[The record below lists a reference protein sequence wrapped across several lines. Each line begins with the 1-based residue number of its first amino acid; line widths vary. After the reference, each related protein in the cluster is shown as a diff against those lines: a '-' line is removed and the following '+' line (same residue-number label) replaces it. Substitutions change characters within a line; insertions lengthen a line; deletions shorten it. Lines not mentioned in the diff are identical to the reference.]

1 MTDHPDYLRTPNN
14 IFDPD
19 PRSSDFDVI
28 GEHGLRPKS
37 LQDQYD
43 AVADITLH
51 EGVPKEILAKFETA
65 KNLNLFSWFVYRFH
79 SAARSHAYECL
90 ERALSTRLK
99 ADLIVQ
105 EEKNR
110 RVKYEEEARR
120 NPRSAKPPK
129 SIDPE
134 RYFPGL
140 RRLLEYAIEAGALKN
155 ENFTVWQLKA
165 RVRAR
170 HRRDVETIEKM
181 KELGLD
187 ELAIDA
193 AELEVKDEDR
203 DHDYLGQLLES
214 VPLLRNEYAH
224 GTSALD
230 NRSLSALRVV
240 AEIINQIFPGTAS
253 QSAGVRD

>member
-1 MTDHPDYLRTPNN
+1 MTDHPDYLRTPSN

-19 PRSSDFDVI
+19 RRSSEFDVI

-43 AVADITLH
+43 AIAEITLH
-51 EGVPKEILAKFETA
+51 EGVPREIVAKFETA

-90 ERALSTRLK
+90 ELALSTRLK
-99 ADLIVQ
+99 ADVIVE

-110 RVKYEEEARR
+110 RSRYEEEVRR
-120 NPRSAKPPK
+120 NRRSAKPPK
-129 SIDPE
+129 PIDPDK
-134 RYFPGL
+134 YFPGL
-140 RRLLEYAIEAGALKN
+140 RRLLAHAIEIGALKN
-155 ENFTVWQLKA
+155 ENFTVWQTKA

-170 HRRDVETIEKM
+170 HRRDIEAIEKM

-187 ELAIDA
+187 ELVIDD
-193 AELEVKDEDR
+193 AEIEIKDEDR
-203 DHDYLGQLLES
+203 DHDYLGQLLKS
-214 VPLLRNEYAH
+214 VPFLRNEYAH

-230 NRSLSALRVV
+230 NRSLGTLRVV
-240 AEIINQIFPGTAS
+240 AEIVNQIFSRKPP
-253 QSAGVRD
+253 